1 MKKNKCS
8 FCGRDEDEVPVL
20 LNGLNG
26 FICSDCVK
34 QAQIVLDEITP
45 KNKKSKLKNFSNIKP
60 IDIKKHLDEYVI
72 GQDEAKKSLAVAVY
86 NHYKRIS
93 QPTDNDVDIEKSN
106 IILVSFSFLFSKY
119 NYTIFKEVEI

>member
-60 IDIKKHLDEYVI
+60 VDIKKHLDEYVI

-86 NHYKRIS
+86 NHYKRINHNMCG
-93 QPTDNDVDIEKSN
+93 DEKKDVELFWLERQEQAKR
-106 IILVSFSFLFSKY
+106 FSRRQ
-119 NYTIFKEVEI
+119 

>member
-60 IDIKKHLDEYVI
+60 VDIKKRLD
-72 GQDEAKKSLAVAVY
+72 AMALKSLRICTEKFASMRTAA
-86 NHYKRIS
+86 KRILKT
-93 QPTDNDVDIEKSN
+93 P
-106 IILVSFSFLFSKY
+106 IILSKRRPLL
-119 NYTIFKEVEI
+119 